1 MDETNNQITAQEN
14 EMRNLLGQIG
24 DVDAKRAASLID
36 DDERIELNARRM
48 AYLTVLAKNEAG
60 EVVTDEGL
68 AAILDDARTEA
79 AKPTQEEVNA
89 ADIAYLMM
97 IGGEE

>member
-1 MDETNNQITAQEN
+1 MDETNNQLTAQEN

-24 DVDAKRAASLID
+24 DVDAKRAAGLID
-36 DDERIELNARRM
+36 DDERIELCARRM
-48 AYLTVLAKNEAG
+48 AYLTVLAKNEDG
-60 EVVTDEGL
+60 DVVTDEEF
-68 AAILDDARTEA
+68 AEIIAHARTEA

>member
-1 MDETNNQITAQEN
+1 
-14 EMRNLLGQIG
+14 
-24 DVDAKRAASLID
+24 
-36 DDERIELNARRM
+36 M
-48 AYLTVLAKNEAG
+48 AYLTVLAKNEDG
-60 EVVTDEGL
+60 DVVTDEEF
-68 AAILDDARTEA
+68 AEIIVDARTEA

>member
-1 MDETNNQITAQEN
+1 MDETNNQLTAQEN

-24 DVDAKRAASLID
+24 DVDAKRAAGLID
-36 DDERIELNARRM
+36 DDERIELCARRM
-48 AYLTVLAKNEAG
+48 AYLTVLAKNEDG
-60 EVVTDEGL
+60 DVVTDEEF
-68 AAILDDARTEA
+68 AEIIADARTEA

>member
-1 MDETNNQITAQEN
+1 MDETNNQLTAQEN

-24 DVDAKRAASLID
+24 DVDAKHAAGLID

-60 EVVTDEGL
+60 EVVTDEDL